1 MAKAFARKR
10 GRITGALD
18 ADEIAVVLQL
28 LRLTKDF
35 VAPERDDTGDPL
47 MDLIAGLGE
56 SDVPPQEPRDPALLR
71 LLPPAHRT
79 DDAQAAEFR
88 ALTEHSVRQR
98 KTRTLSAAIDALCQ
112 VEPPKIS
119 LDETQA
125 QSLMVALTDVRLVL
139 GERLGL
145 RTDED
150 AAALHE
156 EMFDALN
163 GGIAEDR
170 DDSEKD
176 DSDADDSDANDLST
190 DLARMQQMAYYDFLS
205 WLQESIALSLLDT

>member
-1 MAKAFARKR
+1 MAKAFARKK
-10 GRITGALD
+10 GRIVGRLD
-18 ADEIAVVLQL
+18 AEEIEVVLQL

-35 VAPERDDTGDPL
+35 VAPEHEDTGDPL

-56 SDVPPQEPRDPALLR
+56 SDAQPQEPRDPALLR

-98 KTRTLSAAIDALCQ
+98 KTRTLTAAIDVLAQ
-112 VEPPKIS
+112 AEPPTIS
-119 LDETQA
+119 FDETQA
-125 QSLMVALTDVRLVL
+125 QSVMVALTDVRLIL

-150 AAALHE
+150 STALHE
-156 EMFDALN
+156 EMVEALQSASEE
-163 GGIAEDR
+163 GASM
-170 DDSEKD
+170 DDSTVD
-176 DSDADDSDANDLST
+176 R
-190 DLARMQQMAYYDFLS
+190 ARVQQMAYYDFLS
-205 WLQESIALSLLDT
+205 WVQESIALSLLGE

>member
-1 MAKAFARKR
+1 MAKAFARKK
-10 GRITGALD
+10 GRITGRLD

-35 VAPERDDTGDPL
+35 VAPERQDIGDPL
-47 MDLIAGLGE
+47 MDLIAGMGE
-56 SDVPPQEPRDPALLR
+56 SDSPPEEPRDPALLR

-98 KTRTLSAAIDALCQ
+98 KTRTLSAAIDALSDL
-112 VEPPKIS
+112 EPPKIS
-119 LDETQA
+119 LDEAQA
-125 QSLMVALTDVRLVL
+125 QSLMVALTDVRLIL

-150 AAALHE
+150 SAALHA

-163 GGIAEDR
+163 GVPENSDE
-170 DDSEKD
+170 DDSGSGESSKTE
-176 DSDADDSDANDLST
+176 SSP

>member
-1 MAKAFARKR
+1 MAQAFARKK
-10 GRITGALD
+10 GRIVGRLD
-18 ADEIAVVLQL
+18 SEEIAVVLQL

-35 VAPERDDTGDPL
+35 VAPEHEDTGDPL

-56 SDVPPQEPRDPALLR
+56 SDAQPQEPVDPALLR

-98 KTRTLSAAIDALCQ
+98 KTRTLASAIEALAHAD
-112 VEPPKIS
+112 PPSIS
-119 LDETQA
+119 WDQTQA
-125 QSLMVALTDVRLVL
+125 ETVMVALTDVRLIL

-150 AAALHE
+150 STALHE
-156 EMFDALN
+156 EMFEALHTK
-163 GGIAEDR
+163 GPE
-170 DDSEKD
+170 
-176 DSDADDSDANDLST
+176 T
-190 DLARMQQMAYYDFLS
+190 DEQRPAQEQARMQQMAYYDFLS
-205 WLQESIALSLLDT
+205 WLQESIALSLLGE

>member
-1 MAKAFARKR
+1 MAQAFARKK
-10 GRITGALD
+10 GRIVGRLD
-18 ADEIAVVLQL
+18 SEEIAVVLQL

-35 VAPERDDTGDPL
+35 VAPEHEDTGDPL

-56 SDVPPQEPRDPALLR
+56 SDAQPQEPRDPALLR

-98 KTRTLSAAIDALCQ
+98 KTRTLASAIEAL
-112 VEPPKIS
+112 VHADPPSIS
-119 LDETQA
+119 WDQTQA
-125 QSLMVALTDVRLVL
+125 QTVMVALTDVRLIL

-150 AAALHE
+150 STALHE
-156 EMFDALN
+156 EMFEALHAT
-163 GGIAEDR
+163 GHE
-170 DDSEKD
+170 
-176 DSDADDSDANDLST
+176 ADERSAQEQ
-190 DLARMQQMAYYDFLS
+190 ARMQQMAYYDFLS
-205 WLQESIALSLLDT
+205 WLQESIALSLLGE

>member
-1 MAKAFARKR
+1 MAQAFARKK
-10 GRITGALD
+10 GRIVGRLD
-18 ADEIAVVLQL
+18 SEEIAVVLQL

-35 VAPERDDTGDPL
+35 VAPEHEDTGDPL

-56 SDVPPQEPRDPALLR
+56 SDAPPQEPRDPALLR

-98 KTRTLSAAIDALCQ
+98 KTRTLASAIEAL
-112 VEPPKIS
+112 VHADPPSIS
-119 LDETQA
+119 WDQTQA
-125 QSLMVALTDVRLVL
+125 QTVMVALTDVRLIL

-150 AAALHE
+150 STALHE
-156 EMFDALN
+156 EMFEALHAT
-163 GGIAEDR
+163 GHE
-170 DDSEKD
+170 
-176 DSDADDSDANDLST
+176 ADERSAQEQ
-190 DLARMQQMAYYDFLS
+190 ARMQQMAYYDFLS
-205 WLQESIALSLLDT
+205 WLQESIALSLLGE